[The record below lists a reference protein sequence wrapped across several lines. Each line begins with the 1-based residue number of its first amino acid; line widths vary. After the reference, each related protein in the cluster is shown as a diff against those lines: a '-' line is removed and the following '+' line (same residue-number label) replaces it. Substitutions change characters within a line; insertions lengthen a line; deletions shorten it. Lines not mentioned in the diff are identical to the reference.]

1 MSMISMERKRED
13 FIYRSVK
20 VHITYFLSPSNAVP
34 RFDVYAALSQG
45 EEKIGASIQGWD
57 SESDAL
63 NAAKAL
69 AHEKIDTYFSER

>member
-1 MSMISMERKRED
+1 MINMERKRED
-13 FIYRSVK
+13 FTHRGVK
-20 VHITYFLSPSNAVP
+20 VQITYFLSPSKNVP
-34 RFDVYAALSQG
+34 RFDVYAALSQD

-69 AHEKIDTYFSER
+69 AREKIDKHLLGE